1 MIPIWTIGFVI
12 GFIGAIM
19 GIGGGFMLVP
29 ALIYLM
35 RVPTGVVIGTS
46 MVLTLVTMAY
56 ATIIHAATNHL
67 VDALLALLLMI
78 GGVIGAQFG
87 ARTGQRFSGE
97 QLRLLLGLL
106 VLSVGL
112 RFAYDLVVQPADL
125 FTMRPSRRSNE
136 RAPHH
141 RGAAATLLAL
151 ATPAAAERL
160 VSTLS
165 TSRVLIASNFTG
177 ADVVLFGSVERDA
190 QTVARRGG
198 YDIVVTVTG
207 PRETIVTFRKQ
218 RVAGVWVNADSRTFV
233 EGAVLSRGARQPHR
247 STTSPTSTRCG
258 APRPA
263 SRARCC
269 RRRSPAT
276 SANSI
281 RDDPFRQAFLRL
293 KIDQRLYRE
302 QQNGVTFLTPALFR
316 ATIPI
321 PDNAP
326 TGVYEIDVKL
336 FADGALLA
344 RTQTAIEVVKVGFE
358 QVVANAARD
367 HGLLYG
373 LATALM
379 ALLTGWFASVV
390 FRKD

>member
-1 MIPIWTIGFVI
+1 MSARRTI
-12 GFIGAIM
+12 
-19 GIGGGFMLVP
+19 
-29 ALIYLM
+29 ALA
-35 RVPTGVVIGTS
+35 S
-46 MVLTLVTMAY
+46 LTAM
-56 ATIIHAATNHL
+56 
-67 VDALLALLLMI
+67 
-78 GGVIGAQFG
+78 
-87 ARTGQRFSGE
+87 
-97 QLRLLLGLL
+97 
-106 VLSVGL
+106 
-112 RFAYDLVVQPADL
+112 
-125 FTMRPSRRSNE
+125 
-136 RAPHH
+136 
-141 RGAAATLLAL
+141 LAL

-160 VSTLS
+160 ISTLS

-198 YDIVVTVTG
+198 YDIVATVTG
-207 PRETIVTFRKQ
+207 PRETVVTFRKQ

-233 EGAVLSRGARQPHR
+233 KAPSYLTVLANRTINDIADVNTLRRTQTGLARTLLPQEIA
-247 STTSPTSTRCG
+247 G
-258 APRPA
+258 DIAD
-263 SRARCC
+263 
-269 RRRSPAT
+269 
-276 SANSI
+276 SI

-293 KIDQRLYRE
+293 KIDQRLYGE

-326 TGVYEIDVKL
+326 TGSYEIDVKL

-344 RTQTAIEVVKVGFE
+344 RTQTAMEVVKVGFE

-379 ALLTGWFASVV
+379 ALLTGWLASVV